1 MVDTSTARVILP
13 YGSKS
18 LVAQIPGGRELAT
31 LDVSDVPQLPGLADA
46 IRDAIENPI
55 GLEQNIYEIVNPGEA
70 VAIIVSDAT
79 RKTHVDQVLPC
90 LLDGLATAG
99 IRDEDVRFVFAT
111 GTHRAVTPAEQAVV
125 LGEDIAARFKGRL
138 FNHDAHDASSQV
150 YIGTTSR
157 GTRVDINRHVHG
169 ADRIIA
175 TGAAVLHY
183 FGGYGGGRK
192 SVVPGV
198 ASVDTIAHNHAMNL
212 DPDSDRINPAVRIG
226 GLEGNPVAE
235 DLLEATK
242 LTHVDY
248 VINTVMNRNGEIAG
262 IFAGDLEAAFEAA
275 RKFAH
280 DLFAVEISERADV
293 VIAASAST
301 QNFVQTHKALF
312 NSYQAVKPD
321 GRIVLVTPC
330 SEGLGGEQFAK
341 WLRLGNRSAIIAG
354 LREQSEI
361 NGQTAL
367 STVEKA
373 PITLMV
379 TDMTAEDVGQ
389 LGARKSPAF
398 QHAIDTAFD
407 EVAAR
412 GGGEPTYY
420 VMPSAAYTVPF
431 LTG

>member
-1 MVDTSTARVILP
+1 MVTESTRQVILP
-13 YGSKS
+13 YGNTF
-18 LVAQIPGGRELAT
+18 AEADIPDGRELGT
-31 LDVSDVPQLPGLADA
+31 LEVRDVPAIPNLPGAMKS
-46 IRDAIENPI
+46 AIENPI
-55 GLEQNIYEIVNPGEA
+55 GLEQNIFKIAQPGET

-79 RKTHVDQVLPC
+79 RKTHVDDILPC
-90 LLDGLATAG
+90 LLDGLTG
-99 IRDEDVRFVFAT
+99 SGVRDEDVSFVFAT
-111 GTHRAVTPAEQAVV
+111 GTHRAVTDDEQAAV
-125 LGEDIAARFKGRL
+125 LGRDVYERFKAQL
-138 FNHDAHDASSQV
+138 FNHDAHDPSSHT

-157 GTRVDINRHVHG
+157 GTRVEINSKVHE

-198 ASVDTIAHNHAMNL
+198 ASVDTIANNHAMNL

-226 GLEGNPVAE
+226 GLDGNPVAE

-262 IFAGDLEAAFEAA
+262 IFAGDLDAAFEAA
-275 RKFAH
+275 RLFAH
-280 DLFAVEISERADV
+280 ELFAVDILEQADV

-321 GRIVLVTPC
+321 GRIVLITPC
-330 SEGLGGEQFAK
+330 AEGLGGEQFAK
-341 WLRLGNRSAIIAG
+341 WLRLGNTSAIIAG

-367 STVEKA
+367 STVQKA

-379 TDMTAEDVGQ
+379 TDLVEDDVAM
-389 LGARKSPAF
+389 LGARKVSTL
-398 QHAIDTAFD
+398 QGAIDTAFD
-407 EVAAR
+407 EVGHDGA
-412 GGGEPTYY
+412 GTPTYY

-431 LTG
+431 LPD

>member
-1 MVDTSTARVILP
+1 MVNTSTARVTLP
-13 YGSKS
+13 YGNDS
-18 LVAQIPGGRELAT
+18 LEAVIPGGRELGT
-31 LDVSDVPQLPGLADA
+31 LDVSDVPQVPGLAVA
-46 IRDAIENPI
+46 IRSAIENPI
-55 GLEQNIYEIVNPGEA
+55 GLERNIYEIVQPGET

-79 RKTHVDQVLPC
+79 RKTHVDEILPC

-99 IRDEDVRFVFAT
+99 VREEDIRFVFST
-111 GTHRAVTPAEQAVV
+111 GTHRAVTPDEQAGV
-125 LGEDIAARFKGRL
+125 LGEDVCRRFKGRL

-157 GTRVDINRHVHG
+157 GTRVEINRLVHE
-169 ADRIIA
+169 ADRIIV

-212 DPDSDRINPAVRIG
+212 DPHSDRINPAVRIG
-226 GLEGNPVAE
+226 GLDGNPVAE

-262 IFAGDLEAAFEAA
+262 IFAGDLDAAFEAA
-275 RKFAH
+275 RKLAH
-280 DLFAVEISERADV
+280 DMFAVEIAERADV

-354 LREQSEI
+354 LRKQSEI

-379 TDMTAEDVGQ
+379 TDMSDGDVGR
-389 LGARKSPAF
+389 LGARKVSTF
-398 QHAIDTAFD
+398 QEAVNIAFD
-407 EVAAR
+407 EVNAT
-412 GGGEPTYY
+412 GVSEPTYY

-431 LTG
+431 PTR

>member
-1 MVDTSTARVILP
+1 MVTRTTKRVILP
-13 YGSKS
+13 YGNTSME
-18 LVAQIPGGRELAT
+18 ADIPGGREIAT
-31 LDVSDVPQLPGLADA
+31 LEVGDVPEISDLSGA
-46 IRDAIENPI
+46 IREAIENPI
-55 GLEQNIYEIVNPGEA
+55 GLERSIFEIVQPDETVA
-70 VAIIVSDAT
+70 VIVSDAT
-79 RKTHVDQVLPC
+79 RKTHVDDILPC
-90 LLDGLATAG
+90 LLDGLVGAG
-99 IRDEDVRFVFAT
+99 VKEKDIRFVFAT
-111 GTHRAVTPAEQAVV
+111 GTHRAVTADEQAAV
-125 LGEDIAARFKGRL
+125 LGRDVYERFKDRL
-138 FNHDAHDASSQV
+138 FNHDAHDASSHT

-157 GTRVDINRHVHG
+157 GTRVEINSKVHE

-226 GLEGNPVAE
+226 GLDGNPVAE

-262 IFAGDLEAAFEAA
+262 IFAGDLDAAFDEA
-275 RKFAH
+275 RLFAH
-280 DLFAVEISERADV
+280 ELFAVNIPEQADV

-341 WLRLGNRSAIIAG
+341 WLRLGTRSAIIAG

-367 STVEKA
+367 STVQKA

-379 TDMTAEDVGQ
+379 TDLVEDDVAT
-389 LGARKSPAF
+389 LGARKVTTL
-398 QHAIDTAFD
+398 QDAIETAFE
-407 EVAAR
+407 EVSGA
-412 GGGEPTYY
+412 GESDPTYY

-431 LTG
+431 LPD